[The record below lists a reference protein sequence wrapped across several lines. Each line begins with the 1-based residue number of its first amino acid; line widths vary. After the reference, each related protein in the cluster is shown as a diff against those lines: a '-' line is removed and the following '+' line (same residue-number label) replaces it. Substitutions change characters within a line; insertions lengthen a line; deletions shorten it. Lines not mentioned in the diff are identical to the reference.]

1 LTESSR
7 PAAGVSMPPGFR
19 REMAVKEPNS
29 LVGFLDYGMRIA
41 DGFDF
46 YTQFK
51 DIFVQQVYRF
61 DARRPDPHVID
72 AGSNI
77 GVSTL
82 YFKHLY
88 QRARVTAFEPD
99 PGLFRTLQENMKR
112 NGLSD
117 MVLINTGLGPKH
129 STACYSADAI
139 TGNHWPSDKGE

>member
-1 LTESSR
+1 LSLRFDYPDDPERPVNIIVNSQPPADRSNHAAPFALTESSR

-88 QRARVTAFEPD
+88 PRARVTAFEPD
-99 PGLFRTLQENMKR
+99 PGLFRTLQENMK
-112 NGLSD
+112 
-117 MVLINTGLGPKH
+117 
-129 STACYSADAI
+129 
-139 TGNHWPSDKGE
+139 